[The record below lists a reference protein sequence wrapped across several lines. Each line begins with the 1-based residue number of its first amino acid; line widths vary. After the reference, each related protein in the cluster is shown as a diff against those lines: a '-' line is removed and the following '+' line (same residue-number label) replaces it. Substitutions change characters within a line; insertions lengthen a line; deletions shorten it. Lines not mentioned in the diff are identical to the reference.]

1 MSISTTD
8 SLRNNIAVILVFM
21 GMKRDGRRPQLDL
34 SNLQEKFPDIFDK
47 GPNSK
52 NESRGPALSV
62 TQASMRAGIGKKV
75 ILKLAEDGYL
85 EVWKEGNATMLFYRD
100 LLRATWE
107 ASDRGKGPL
116 PGKPGRP
123 SS

>member
-1 MSISTTD
+1 MSMS
-8 SLRNNIAVILVFM
+8 
-21 GMKRDGRRPQLDL
+21 KRDGRRPELDL
-34 SNLQEKFPDIFDK
+34 NNLQQKFPDIFGSEVEGEEK
-47 GPNSK
+47 GPAVSLTK
-52 NESRGPALSV
+52 ASL
-62 TQASMRAGIGKKV
+62 QAGVGKKV

-85 EVWKEGNATMLFYRD
+85 ETWKEKHVTMLYYRD

-123 SS
+123 AA